1 MILFLKR
8 PERFQAANNL
18 LISRWGC
25 ARQPYLF
32 ELQRRDYPITFISP
46 DLAGGPPGK
55 VSLTCPYD
63 ADILTEVLVGDE
75 LYFASTLDSEGNA
88 GHYGVTATI
97 YRIDVAVGSIII
109 FRMDLDVES
118 NLTVG
123 GYFNIVKRKNYYAA
137 FNLHLTDAKTG
148 IVHSIPCKLKPGM
161 NGKVRLDASEFITS
175 YLVKEAPTV
184 YSGVN
189 LKDNNVWGKFY
200 LTYTQMW
207 TGSTNSLISDQS
219 NEYFFVDAVK
229 QLLDQYGQN
238 LLSHLPFPELFA
250 PGAKFLTEFVKPTFF
265 PGYPF
270 DLWFI
275 YPDELAT
282 APLTREEDEFTSSG
296 AALSALSTSLNISM
310 RGGVNRLRISETGYS
325 PGTAQIDVYLKIY
338 SGVQESYFVDNYIE
352 DGYYELDPPI
362 PPDGITPY
370 LLTERKRVKIG
381 EVCAKNAVYV
391 CWKNRLGG
399 FDYWLFNGNQNVNI
413 SSKQTGNINQEPDDI
428 ATQNYRSTFLQ
439 AEQVERITCG
449 DNVLI
454 EDLQG
459 IKSIEASPA
468 VYVLLSLSPI
478 TWKRVRVVPKGFQ
491 YQTKGNRADI
501 TVEFEYPET
510 YTLSN

>member
-1 MILFLKR
+1 MIIFLSR
-8 PERFQAANNL
+8 PEKTQANDNTL
-18 LISRWGC
+18 LSRWSC

-32 ELQRRDYPITFISP
+32 ELQRRDFTLISTNQ
-46 DLAGGPPGK
+46 DAFGNVVLRVA
-55 VSLTCPYD
+55 YD
-63 ADILTEVLVGDE
+63 ADLPSSINVGDE
-75 LYFASTLDSEGNA
+75 VYFASTLDSEGNA
-88 GHYGVTATI
+88 GHYGEMGQVFSIATAPGLYHLI
-97 YRIDVAVGSIII
+97 YTNTPAVLPST
-109 FRMDLDVES
+109 
-118 NLTVG
+118 NG
-123 GYFNIVKRKNYYAA
+123 GFINVVSRKNYYAA
-137 FNLHLTDAKTG
+137 FNIHLTDAKTG

-161 NGKVRLDASEFITS
+161 NGKMRLDASEFITS

-189 LKDNNVWGKFY
+189 LKDNNVWGKLY
-200 LTYTQMW
+200 LSYSEVW
-207 TGSTNSLISDQS
+207 TGSVNSLISDQS

-238 LLSHLPFPELFA
+238 LCSHLPFAIDFA
-250 PGAKFLTEFVKPTFF
+250 PGAKFLTEFIKPTYF

-275 YPDELAT
+275 YPQNFAG
-282 APLTREEDEFTSSG
+282 APISREEDEFTLSG
-296 AALSALSTSLNISM
+296 AALSAQSTQIDITQ
-310 RGGVNRLRISETGYS
+310 RGGVNRLRLKQTGYS
-325 PGTAQIDVYLKIY
+325 AGTAQLDVFLKIY
-338 SGVQESYFVDNYIE
+338 SIEQEGYFIDNYIE
-352 DGYYELDPPI
+352 DGYFEMDPPS
-362 PPDGITPY
+362 PPGAITPY
-370 LLTERKRVKIG
+370 NITEKKRVKIG
-381 EVCAKNAVYV
+381 EVCTKNAVYV

-413 SSKQTGNINQEPDDI
+413 SSKQTGVINQEPDDI
-428 ATQNYRSTFLQ
+428 AIQNYRSTFLQ

-468 VYVLLSLSPI
+468 VYILTSQSPI